1 MNDKNKNILVI
12 DLPRHPIGEKVII
25 TGIVFKKR
33 TFSHSEKGIFIKDI
47 TGTVLVLIT
56 KNEES
61 ILQNTTINVNM
72 RLKIEGEIALNSKGL
87 RIIKN
92 VTNIV
97 ILGTLKTE
105 LSKLDELS
113 ELDSEMRE
121 HASRFLMSRICRN
134 ASNFLQHNHFTEF
147 ESRIL
152 SNRWYEDSLEP
163 LLVSFPG
170 FGSPIFLTISP
181 AAQIID
187 FLTTTLISRAYTIST
202 SFTSSYRF
210 PNGSAE
216 TRVIVAKAM
225 NLNLD
230 EHEQLISNISTKILT
245 AFNLETLSI
254 NKLLGEWPDKIDGI
268 NYLEKKLDQDLNLI
282 TFSTN
287 IPVIG
292 KNWDTRITTII
303 HLLDKEK
310 NILAEGARE
319 LLGENIVISSLTI
332 YPSQFLGLIEK
343 APWRQLQNLTKLF
356 DGKR

>member
-1 MNDKNKNILVI
+1 MVSKNIFII
-12 DLPRHPIGEKVII
+12 DLSRCTIGESVNI
-25 TGIVFKKR
+25 TGILLKKKI
-33 TFSHSEKGIFIKDI
+33 FQNSQKGIWIKDI
-47 TGTVLVLIT
+47 TGTVLNIFEPEVNSDSVQYEDL
-56 KNEES
+56 KA
-61 ILQNTTINVNM
+61 NM
-72 RLKIEGEIALNSKGL
+72 RVKITGIVGLNSKGIH
-87 RIIKN
+87 IINKISN
-92 VTNIV
+92 LE

-105 LSKLDELS
+105 LS
-113 ELDSEMRE
+113 ELDSDMRE
-121 HASRFLMSRICRN
+121 HAARFLMSRICKN
-134 ASNFLQHNHFTEF
+134 ASQYLQANHFTEF
-147 ESRIL
+147 ESRLI

-163 LLVSFPG
+163 LQVTFPG
-170 FGSPIFLTISP
+170 FGSPVVLTTSP

-187 FLTTTLISRAYTIST
+187 FLTTTLISRAFTIST

-225 NLNLD
+225 KLNLE
-230 EHEQLISNISTKILT
+230 EHEQLILNISTKILT
-245 AFNLETLSI
+245 AFNQEKLSFS
-254 NKLLGEWPDKIDGI
+254 KFLGEWPDKIDNTI
-268 NYLEKKLDQDLNLI
+268 YLEKYFDHNLNLV
-282 TFSTN
+282 TFTAN

-310 NILAEGARE
+310 NILAEGTRE

-356 DGKR
+356 DGKK